1 MIVNNDNNNL
11 KNEVDKIITLF
22 KKKNFQEA
30 LYLSDKLIEKK
41 KNIPFLLNLNGLI
54 NLNLENW
61 QSAASVFQKAIDF
74 DDKYVEAYNNIG
86 VAYSHMGED
95 EKAVKN
101 YNRAIQIK
109 KDYSNAYNNLASHY
123 DDIGNYNDAVKNYVN
138 ALEFDPKH
146 MNAQNNLIHLINFF
160 DPKKFKNNSIIKANN
175 EIKKINKTVSV
186 YKNISNKSLFDFYS
200 KCKEIVKNNIQNLNF
215 FDSQIHR
222 RNGYNLNCERHHK
235 AFNKYTIIPEYC
247 FSCFKVQIELKT
259 VTQLFKLFFIFDQLK
274 LPKDN
279 IRKCFI
285 ELRPGISGTYKGL
298 IYSSSLDDAK
308 NIKNYTKPILDKL
321 IKNNFTVK
329 IKRGCTEFDL
339 AFPGYKDVDSLDQ
352 IKYNQNW
359 KIKEKLVDD
368 EILNGSKKG
377 KKVFSRSLSGVSL
390 GDVLIMNN
398 WLNYAKLIN
407 DFSYKDITNEI
418 FFSEYIF
425 QAIKKRNIKN

>member
-22 KKKNFQEA
+22 KKKDFQEA

-61 QSAASVFQKAIDF
+61 QNAASVFQKAIDF

-359 KIKEKLVDD
+359 KIKEKLIDD

-407 DFSYKDITNEI
+407 DFSYRDITNEI
-418 FFSEYIF
+418 IFSEYIF
-425 QAIKKRNIKN
+425 QAIKKKNNKN

>member
-22 KKKNFQEA
+22 KKKDFQEA

-61 QSAASVFQKAIDF
+61 QNAASVFQKAIDF

-175 EIKKINKTVSV
+175 EIKRINKTVSV

-407 DFSYKDITNEI
+407 DFSYKDITDEI

>member
-22 KKKNFQEA
+22 KKKDFQEA

-54 NLNLENW
+54 NLNLKNW
-61 QSAASVFQKAIDF
+61 QNAASVFQKAIDF

>member
-1 MIVNNDNNNL
+1 MIVNNDNDNL
-11 KNEVDKIITLF
+11 KNEVDKIISLF
-22 KKKNFQEA
+22 KKKDFQEA

-61 QSAASVFQKAIDF
+61 QNAASVFQKAIDF

-123 DDIGNYNDAVKNYVN
+123 DDIGKYNDAVKNYVN

-175 EIKKINKTVSV
+175 EIKRINKTVSV

>member
-22 KKKNFQEA
+22 KKKDFQEA

-61 QSAASVFQKAIDF
+61 QNAASVFQKAIDF

-123 DDIGNYNDAVKNYVN
+123 DDIGKYNDAVKNYVN

-175 EIKKINKTVSV
+175 EIKRINKTVSV

>member
-1 MIVNNDNNNL
+1 MVVNNDNNNL

-123 DDIGNYNDAVKNYVN
+123 DDIGKYNDAVKNYVN

-175 EIKKINKTVSV
+175 EIKNINKTVSV

-235 AFNKYTIIPEYC
+235 AFNKYSIIPEYC

-359 KIKEKLVDD
+359 KIKEKLIDD

-425 QAIKKRNIKN
+425 HAIKKRNIKN

>member
-61 QSAASVFQKAIDF
+61 QNAASVFQKAIDF

-200 KCKEIVKNNIQNLNF
+200 ACKEIVKNNIQNLNF

-359 KIKEKLVDD
+359 KIKEKLIDD

>member
-61 QSAASVFQKAIDF
+61 QNAASVFQKAIDF

-359 KIKEKLVDD
+359 KIKEKLIDD

-425 QAIKKRNIKN
+425 HAIKKRNIKN

>member
-1 MIVNNDNNNL
+1 MIVNNDNDNL

-22 KKKNFQEA
+22 KKKDFQEA

-61 QSAASVFQKAIDF
+61 QNAASVFQKAIDF

-175 EIKKINKTVSV
+175 EIKRINKTVSV

-235 AFNKYTIIPEYC
+235 AFNKYNIIPEYC

-329 IKRGCTEFDL
+329 IF
-339 AFPGYKDVDSLDQ
+339 
-352 IKYNQNW
+352 
-359 KIKEKLVDD
+359 
-368 EILNGSKKG
+368 
-377 KKVFSRSLSGVSL
+377 
-390 GDVLIMNN
+390 
-398 WLNYAKLIN
+398 LIN
-407 DFSYKDITNEI
+407 LSRIGF
-418 FFSEYIF
+418 
-425 QAIKKRNIKN
+425 A

>member
-61 QSAASVFQKAIDF
+61 QNAASVFQKAIDF

-123 DDIGNYNDAVKNYVN
+123 DDIGKYNDAVKNYVN

-339 AFPGYKDVDSLDQ
+339 AFPGYKDIDSLDQ

-359 KIKEKLVDD
+359 KIKEKLIDD

-407 DFSYKDITNEI
+407 DFSYRDITNEI
-418 FFSEYIF
+418 IFSEYIF
-425 QAIKKRNIKN
+425 QAIKKKNNKN